1 MEELE
6 NLKNSHS
13 RMLYII
19 SQMYKDNEISR
30 QVKINLKYLV
40 FLNDANLLGI
50 LNKGYVN
57 IQDLKEEIKTL
68 GKNLNNEDL
77 EEEFKSAE
85 VFRIDQQPQST
96 TQATQEETVQF
107 LAGESSPIS
116 SFLQKAKK
124 RKQRSDKPVDNFHL
138 DQAAQNASTN
148 VSQNESNP
156 IIQECDFG
164 ASPKVTLPSRR
175 NK

>member
-1 MEELE
+1 MEKLA
-6 NLKNSHS
+6 NLKNNHS

-57 IQDLKEEIKTL
+57 IEDLKDEIKVL

-77 EEEFKSAE
+77 EEEFKSSE
-85 VFRIDQQPQST
+85 VFKLDQEPT
-96 TQATQEETVQF
+96 AVTKATEQETKEF

-138 DQAAQNASTN
+138 DQAAQNA
-148 VSQNESNP
+148 VKKEKNP

-164 ASPKVTLPSRR
+164 ASPKATLPSRR